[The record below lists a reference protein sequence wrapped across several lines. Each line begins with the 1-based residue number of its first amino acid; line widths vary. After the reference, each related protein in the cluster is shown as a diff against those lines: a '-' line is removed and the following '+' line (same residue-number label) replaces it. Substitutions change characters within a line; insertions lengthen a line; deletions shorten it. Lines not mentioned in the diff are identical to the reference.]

1 MDASTGILP
10 RFYLD
15 ITLTILKKVFISIF
29 AIISFADKRALD
41 MPLTYSNANNY

>member
-10 RFYLD
+10 RLYLD

-41 MPLTYSNANNY
+41 MPLNYSNANNY